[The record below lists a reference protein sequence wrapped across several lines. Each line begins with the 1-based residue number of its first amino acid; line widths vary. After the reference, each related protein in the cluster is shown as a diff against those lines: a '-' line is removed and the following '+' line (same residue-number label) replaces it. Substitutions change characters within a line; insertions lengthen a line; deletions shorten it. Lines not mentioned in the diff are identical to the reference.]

1 MLKKT
6 SKFISFWGIILLTAI
21 TISKYAEGIE
31 IGITGFWDLIID
43 DRYFTW
49 EGGLQ
54 DIYESDKN
62 QINLE
67 ISDSDGG
74 NWKLDVRRSD
84 TNWHSD
90 FVLKLKRR
98 MREVTVETTSREFF
112 TGRGDS
118 SYSIQMILEGVSLQI
133 SPDIYVTTIIYT
145 IAAE

>member
-1 MLKKT
+1 M
-6 SKFISFWGIILLTAI
+6 
-21 TISKYAEGIE
+21 
-31 IGITGFWDLIID
+31 
-43 DRYFTW
+43 
-49 EGGLQ
+49 
-54 DIYESDKN
+54 
-62 QINLE
+62 
-67 ISDSDGG
+67 
-74 NWKLDVRRSD
+74 DVRRSD